1 MGEYQTIITPSGTA
15 FSIWSLIY
23 LSQGVFSVV
32 QLLPSFRSA
41 PLVQQGVKYWFI
53 AANIF
58 QSAWTFAFGY
68 DSLYMALVL
77 ILLVGISLIALLIS
91 QYYVASHNKS
101 ILNYWL
107 LQFPFEIHCGWI
119 IAASCLNFNVII
131 VPEGYDKVVQTA
143 TGIVTL
149 ATLLSV
155 ATFVLFSPKKPNF
168 VIPFVFAWASG
179 WIYNELKNP
188 KELISSFFDTSII
201 EIVQYVSIIMSI
213 IILAMT
219 VGRIVISLMI
229 LFGSSFI
236 SKQGSSEDKALKN
249 DTYYDV
255 SDGNVLKK
263 DTNDVSDGEVETGL
277 PL

>member
-1 MGEYQTIITPSGTA
+1 MG
-15 FSIWSLIY
+15 
-23 LSQGVFSVV
+23 
-32 QLLPSFRSA
+32 
-41 PLVQQGVKYWFI
+41 FI

-68 DSLYMALVL
+68 DSLY
-77 ILLVGISLIALLIS
+77 
-91 QYYVASHNKS
+91 VASNNKN

-131 VPEGYDKVVQTA
+131 VSEGYDEVVQTV

-179 WIYNELKNP
+179 WINNELKNP
-188 KELISSFFDTSII
+188 KESISTFFDTSMI
-201 EIVQYVSIIMSI
+201 EIVQYVSNIMSI
-213 IILAMT
+213 IIVAMAI
-219 VGRIVISLMI
+219 GKMVISLI
-229 LFGSSFI
+229 SFF
-236 SKQGSSEDKALKN
+236 SKQGSNEVKVLEGISVLNKNSNIMIQIED
-249 DTYYDV
+249 
-255 SDGNVLKK
+255 
-263 DTNDVSDGEVETGL
+263 
-277 PL
+277 